1 MSDFRKKVEEDW
13 ESYKKD
19 KSKELYPNILLMGIS
34 GAGKSSLI
42 NKIFRVNLAK
52 ISNIRPETR
61 GFNFY
66 NGKDYSMTV
75 NLIDSAG
82 YEMNQGKTYLK
93 EINNILANG
102 MRVSGEVEYIH
113 VVWYCI
119 PITNKRIEDIDIKM
133 LKNFTTNTTARDK
146 VCIVFTKCDE
156 DTEDGEVAN
165 EFRRILEKECNY
177 KFPSFETSTDPEFDE
192 PLQLSE
198 LLNWSANAIDDDDLR
213 KKFIG
218 SQMHDLELKHRE
230 AKKIIVA
237 STASAAGIG
246 AVPIPFSYSVLL
258 VPVQVTMI
266 GKIIDTY
273 GVSNLATL
281 SDAVIVDLV
290 VSQLGKSFVTKI
302 IKLIP
307 IAGQVVGSLI
317 DASVASAITGGLGT
331 AISEIC
337 YRSVEKYLKGE
348 SVMWDQ
354 IFVKSEIMDIM
365 KNYMKK

>member
-1 MSDFRKKVEEDW
+1 
-13 ESYKKD
+13 
-19 KSKELYPNILLMGIS
+19 
-34 GAGKSSLI
+34 
-42 NKIFRVNLAK
+42 
-52 ISNIRPETR
+52 
-61 GFNFY
+61 
-66 NGKDYSMTV
+66 MTFCV
-75 NLIDSAG
+75 
-82 YEMNQGKTYLK
+82 Q
-93 EINNILANG
+93 
-102 MRVSGEVEYIH
+102 
-113 VVWYCI
+113 
-119 PITNKRIEDIDIKM
+119 DIDI
-133 LKNFTTNTTARDK
+133 RP
-146 VCIVFTKCDE
+146 
-156 DTEDGEVAN
+156 
-165 EFRRILEKECNY
+165 ECNY

-192 PLQLSE
+192 SLQLSE

-237 STASAAGIG
+237 STVSAAGIG
-246 AVPIPFSYSVLL
+246 AVPIPFSDSVLL